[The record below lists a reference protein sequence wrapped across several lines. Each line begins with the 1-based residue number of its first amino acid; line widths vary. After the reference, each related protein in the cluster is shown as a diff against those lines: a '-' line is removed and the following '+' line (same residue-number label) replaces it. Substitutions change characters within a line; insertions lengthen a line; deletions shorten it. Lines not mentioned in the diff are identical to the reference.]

1 MVGAALEPYLIRM
14 QQQRAEKDPSAPH
27 PCALLGLLSWFL
39 QGVLLLCCIG
49 TMAIDLAIEI
59 PAGVEYS
66 VPVPSPAK
74 SPARNAV

>member
-39 QGVLLLCCIG
+39 QGVLLLCCIAN
-49 TMAIDLAIEI
+49 T
-59 PAGVEYS
+59 
-66 VPVPSPAK
+66 K
-74 SPARNAV
+74 

>member
-1 MVGAALEPYLIRM
+1 MCIRDRYNAVT
-14 QQQRAEKDPSAPH
+14 Q
-27 PCALLGLLSWFL
+27 FL
-39 QGVLLLCCIG
+39 NIALLLCCIG